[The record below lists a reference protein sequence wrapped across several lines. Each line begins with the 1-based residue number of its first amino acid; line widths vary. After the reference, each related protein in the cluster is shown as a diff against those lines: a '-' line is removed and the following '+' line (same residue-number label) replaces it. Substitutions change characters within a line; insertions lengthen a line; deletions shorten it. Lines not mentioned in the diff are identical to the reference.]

1 MNIRRRH
8 IQKARRRAEKIA
20 AADARAATPTACN
33 HDVYERGELMFLT
46 HSIGRSAAIERW
58 VQKIA
63 RVSGQPVDWHF
74 SGGRVLVKALGNLAA
89 VRSAIRS
96 LIHEHDAAFL
106 KSHADLGFSS
116 ARVTPPR
123 PSWWSNDEAS
133 EPDTSPRIVECGGT
147 LVLVDPQAYA
157 IVAALNASA

>member
-46 HSIGRSAAIERW
+46 HSIGRAAAIERW

-96 LIHEHDAAFL
+96 LIHEHDEAFFRSL
-106 KSHADLGFSS
+106 TNLGFSRATATS
-116 ARVTPPR
+116 PR
-123 PSWWSNDEAS
+123 PSWWSNDETS
-133 EPDTSPRIVECGGT
+133 ETDTSPRIIKRGGS

-157 IVAALNASA
+157 IVAALNATV

>member
-1 MNIRRRH
+1 MNTRRRH

-20 AADARAATPTACN
+20 AADARAATPLPCN

-106 KSHADLGFSS
+106 KSHANLGF
-116 ARVTPPR
+116 ARAHVSPPR
-123 PSWWSNDEAS
+123 PSWWSNDDAS
-133 EPDTSPRIVECGGT
+133 EIDTSPRVVMRGGWII
-147 LVLVDPQAYA
+147 LVDP
-157 IVAALNASA
+157 

>member
-20 AADARAATPTACN
+20 ASDARAATPVACN

-58 VQKIA
+58 VQNIA

-74 SGGRVLVKALGNLAA
+74 SGGRVLVKALGDLGA
-89 VRSAIRS
+89 VRNAIRA
-96 LIHEHDAAFL
+96 LIHEHDAAFRKTL
-106 KSHADLGFSS
+106 ANAGFSRHK
-116 ARVTPPR
+116 ATPPR
-123 PSWWSNDEAS
+123 PAWWSCDDAS
-133 EPDTSPRIVECGGT
+133 EPDTSPRVVSRDGQ
-147 LVLVDPQAYA
+147 LVLIDPQAAA
-157 IVAALNASA
+157 IIAAISASA

>member
-1 MNIRRRH
+1 MNIRRRR

-20 AADARAATPTACN
+20 AATPTACN

-89 VRSAIRS
+89 VRNAIRA
-96 LIHEHDAAFL
+96 LIHEHDAAFR
-106 KSHADLGFSS
+106 KSLAHVCA
-116 ARVTPPR
+116 PPR
-123 PSWWSNDEAS
+123 PAWWSYDDAS
-133 EPDTSPRIVECGGT
+133 EPDTSPRVVSRDGQ
-147 LVLVDPQAYA
+147 LVLIDPQAA
-157 IVAALNASA
+157 SIVAAINASA